1 MENKKA
7 TNIICRKCS
16 GQIVPVKKLNGTLW
30 HCRKC
35 NSSTFMPFMPC
46 RYSEEK
52 K

>member
-7 TNIICRKCS
+7 TNIVCRKCS

-35 NSSTFMPFMPC
+35 NSSTFMPC
-46 RYSEEK
+46 RYSDSEEK